1 MDKRKL
7 NVFSLGQVDEN
18 VMNEKSGG
26 IVITNGSAIV
36 QAIDV
41 ESNPYISRGQTY
53 IFYESRMGIVTSGT
67 AELEVNLTSHHLS
80 LGDII
85 TMPAESIVTIKDFS
99 NDYKLSVLLFP
110 ENTPVFDV
118 IHISAENDAQGD
130 ITDLYNR
137 LWSICTHTP
146 DRKTVIIHLQQAIH
160 PDTRFRLRIK
170 PGGTELNERILVVR
184 RIGMV
189 LIIFLMPEHIQSK
202 IVMRNEILAVKGK
215 GIAPIRIIPAI
226 DFERQLMTAV
236 KKDVAPDR
244 FRIDRKHKLL
254 YIEAVF
260 KASVP
265 QPADTGRNFQLRH
278 CAAGTECSRTDLLQ
292 RGRQMQSFHPIAGGK
307 GVAANDLHRFRQGNI
322 PQEQTV

>member
-53 IFYESRMGIVTSGT
+53 IFHESRMGIVTSGT

-85 TMPAESIVTIKDFS
+85 TMPAESIVTIKDYS

-146 DRKTVIIHLQQAIH
+146 DRKTVIIHLQQAIIA
-160 PDTRFRLRIK
+160 TLKAIQQ
-170 PGGTELNERILVVR
+170 E
-184 RIGMV
+184 V
-189 LIIFLMPEHIQSK
+189 LSSSQANTHSNRQE
-202 IVMRNEILAVKGK
+202 EILYRFKQLVSRHA
-215 GIAPIRIIPAI
+215 AH
-226 DFERQLMTAV
+226 ERSVNFYASQLFVSPGYLMTIISKMSGKSVRAWV
-236 KKDVAPDR
+236 DQASILYAKALLAQTNMQIGEVAEKLNFPTQTAFTR
-244 FRIDRKHKLL
+244 YFKHHTGTTPFNYRQSLL
-254 YIEAVF
+254 L
-260 KASVP
+260 K
-265 QPADTGRNFQLRH
+265 
-278 CAAGTECSRTDLLQ
+278 
-292 RGRQMQSFHPIAGGK
+292 
-307 GVAANDLHRFRQGNI
+307 
-322 PQEQTV
+322 